1 MDTVK
6 QMEADAKERAFRV
19 RPIPFRAPMVR
30 AILEGRK
37 TMTRR
42 VLAPRKGLTFGD
54 LIDNGERVKGG
65 YCCTR
70 DQVEEPRYAVG
81 DTLWVREAWR
91 TWVQFDD
98 LPPRDIPHAVLVQYL
113 ADDPVSPWDSR
124 YRHARFMPRW
134 ASRIDLRVTAVRVER
149 LQRIREEDA
158 IKEGIRRHR
167 EPSFDYN
174 EWVWADPRDTFA
186 ALWNSI
192 YGPDAWA
199 ENPWVAAISF
209 ERIKP

>member
-1 MDTVK
+1 MT
-6 QMEADAKERAFRV
+6 A

-42 VLAPRKGLTFGD
+42 VLAPKKGLGFPGQLENPPYEPGD
-54 LIDNGERVKGG
+54 I
-65 YCCTR
+65 
-70 DQVEEPRYAVG
+70 
-81 DTLWVREAWR
+81 LWVREAWR
-91 TWVQFDD
+91 TWAQFDD
-98 LPPRDIPHAVLVQYL
+98 LPPRDIPPAVLVQYL
-113 ADDPVSPWDSR
+113 ADNPVSPWDSR

-149 LQRIREEDA
+149 LQGIREEDA